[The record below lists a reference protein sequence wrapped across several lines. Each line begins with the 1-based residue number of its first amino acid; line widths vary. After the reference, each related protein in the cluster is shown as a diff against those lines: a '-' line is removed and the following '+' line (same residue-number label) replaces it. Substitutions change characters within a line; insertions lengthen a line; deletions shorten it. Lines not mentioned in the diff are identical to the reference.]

1 MASRILLGYE
11 LGTGKPVDMALH
23 HLVVT
28 GMTGE
33 SGKTTTIEGLLT
45 RGKLTGLVFRTKRGE
60 LGFEHAHEIPPFFSE
75 EGLTEWRSL
84 EGLLSATLN
93 EKVQREPGVRAAIIG
108 LCSGATT
115 LDQVYKRNNALLK
128 SSKGFMR
135 DVREKIKAYLDLVL
149 PQLANLR
156 LSSKLT
162 LQRDQLN
169 VMNLEGLSD
178 EMQNLVIF
186 ASTEF
191 VHRFEKNV
199 ILVIPEAPKF
209 IPQDRGSPCK
219 VAFERYIR
227 EGRAIGNY
235 LWIDSQDLRGVD
247 KKYLRHCDNWI
258 LGRQRFM
265 LEVESTLDAIPLPK
279 ADKPKPE
286 EIQRLGIGQFFACL
300 HNDVT
305 KVYVQPSWLDSEAA
319 RKVAI
324 TGIPPTPK
332 QEAIAQPIPKFEG
345 QDIRIQGNPLVDM
358 WDRLD
363 TRLKYVEKTIVS
375 IAHQDPAEA
384 PVVELTDVQ
393 TTYNLVH
400 KQANQTLTTTSRD
413 GQIVYIMLN
422 DLEGKASTTREISQA
437 MAEHGW
443 AADPEQVRLG
453 MLRLVKERALVVRE
467 GDTYRLGKYT
477 KVSIT

>member
-1 MASRILLGYE
+1 
-11 LGTGKPVDMALH
+11 
-23 HLVVT
+23 
-28 GMTGE
+28 
-33 SGKTTTIEGLLT
+33 
-45 RGKLTGLVFRTKRGE
+45 
-60 LGFEHAHEIPPFFSE
+60 
-75 EGLTEWRSL
+75 
-84 EGLLSATLN
+84 
-93 EKVQREPGVRAAIIG
+93 
-108 LCSGATT
+108 
-115 LDQVYKRNNALLK
+115 
-128 SSKGFMR
+128 
-135 DVREKIKAYLDLVL
+135 
-149 PQLANLR
+149 
-156 LSSKLT
+156 
-162 LQRDQLN
+162 
-169 VMNLEGLSD
+169 MNLEGLSD

-324 TGIPPTPK
+324 TGIPPAAR
-332 QEAIAQPIPKFEG
+332 QEPIAQPTVKISNDSLSIVLPDNKDLAAFRDDVDKRLDEMKRTILSLRP
-345 QDIRIQGNPLVDM
+345 QDPTTDRTVELVD
-358 WDRLD
+358 
-363 TRLKYVEKTIVS
+363 I
-375 IAHQDPAEA
+375 
-384 PVVELTDVQ
+384 Q

-400 KQANQTLTTTSRD
+400 KQATQTLTTTSRD

-467 GDTYRLGKYT
+467 GDTYRLGRYT
-477 KVSIT
+477 KVSIA